1 MKRISVKDLTAD
13 EKISLVCGKD
23 FWHTN
28 DLGGKLPYIR
38 VTDASMGVRMPLDSE
53 SGVSDVKPSVAYPS
67 IQMLADTWDTDI
79 VAKYAECVAYD
90 CLDAGADIILGPGV
104 NIKRSPLC
112 GRNYE
117 YFSEDPFLAGV
128 MAREYVA
135 AMQKCGI
142 GACVKHFCANNLE
155 YNRQQQ
161 SSDID
166 ERTLREVYYKP
177 FRIACEA
184 KPVSIMCSYNK
195 INGVR
200 GSENKR
206 GFDVL
211 RREYGFDGAVISDWG
226 AVYDGAAAVRAG
238 CDLAMPFLDQGL
250 ETVRSAYRDGKITD
264 EQLDACAQ
272 RVIDL
277 VYRCKEMKEGKHAE
291 YTLQDRIDFTQT
303 VCENG
308 MVLLKNN
315 GILPLAPSRKIS
327 VCGLYARPDDAYYKR
342 KGLVM
347 GEGSGKVERMTP
359 MFDIVQLLQDRFDSP
374 ILYEPAFA
382 DEVMDGM
389 QPLKAIVNA
398 AESDIN
404 LVFAGTGDRIE
415 SEGRDRATIKLPD
428 GQVRTIVETAT
439 ANENTVVVLFAGAPI
454 NMEEW
459 IDKVAAVLYV
469 GFPGEKGGEAV
480 VNVLTGKVNPSGK
493 LTETF
498 PLHYEDTPAANGY
511 MDGVITRYD
520 ERLDVGY
527 RYYDAHRKNVLY
539 PFGHGLSYSEFVY
552 GKPSIKKTGDL
563 AVELSYEIKNASETD
578 GKEISQVYI
587 RPICA
592 SVYRPYKELKG
603 FSKDLVKAG
612 ETVRVTVALDEHS
625 FEYWSTA
632 IDGWKA
638 DDGVYEIL
646 IGASATDIR
655 LKTKVRIANGI
666 ISECKA

>member
-28 DLGGKLPYIR
+28 DLCGKLPYIR
-38 VTDASMGVRMPLDSE
+38 VTDASMGVRMPFDTE
-53 SGVSDVKPSVAYPS
+53 SGVSDVRPSVAYPS
-67 IQMLADTWDTDI
+67 MQMLADTWDTDI
-79 VAKYAECVAYD
+79 VAKYAECVACD

-128 MAREYVA
+128 MAREYIA

-177 FRIACEA
+177 FQTACEA

-211 RREYGFDGAVISDWG
+211 RGEYGFDGAVISDWG

-238 CDLAMPFLDQGL
+238 CDLAMPFVDQGL
-250 ETVRSAYRDGKITD
+250 QAVRSAYRDGNITD

-291 YTLQDRIDFTQT
+291 YTLQDRIEFTQT

-315 GILPLAPSRKIS
+315 GILPLASSRKIS
-327 VCGLYARPDDAYYKR
+327 VCGLYARPGDAYYKR

-389 QPLKAIVNA
+389 QPLKAIINA
-398 AESDIN
+398 VESDIN

-415 SEGRDRATIKLPD
+415 SEGRDRATMKLPD

-454 NMEEW
+454 DMEEW

-527 RYYDAHRKNVLY
+527 RYYDAHRKSVLF

-552 GKPSIKKTGDL
+552 CNPSIKKTGEL
-563 AVELSYEIKNASETD
+563 AIELNYEIKNVSGVD
-578 GKEISQVYI
+578 GQEVSQVYI

-632 IDGWKA
+632 VDGWKA

-666 ISECKA
+666 IFACKD